1 MKIQLIQFP
10 FPGLKIL
17 NVILQEHGGKL
28 HTSEGNRVS
37 MIEKFSGRL
46 VAGTAAPVVTQLAE
60 WILKNPSFQ
69 VLVSG

>member
-1 MKIQLIQFP
+1 MYLF
-10 FPGLKIL
+10 LK
-17 NVILQEHGGKL
+17 EHGGQL

-37 MIEKFSGRL
+37 MIEKSSGRL
-46 VAGTAAPVVTQLAE
+46 IAGMAAPVVTNLTE

>member
-1 MKIQLIQFP
+1 M
-10 FPGLKIL
+10 
-17 NVILQEHGGKL
+17 
-28 HTSEGNRVS
+28 S

-46 VAGTAAPVVTQLAE
+46 VAGMAAPVVTKLTE